1 MHGWSGKVLDVDLTR
16 GTFATRALDMNL
28 THQFL
33 GGRGLGARLL
43 WDLVGPEVDA
53 LSPENVLIF
62 CTGPLTASGMQTS
75 NRFSVTTKSP
85 LTGTVLDANSGGWWG
100 MQFKRTGYDVML
112 VRGRAAQ
119 PTYLEITPNGIEFRD
134 ASALW
139 GKTVFETTDALGQNN
154 NKRNVLC
161 IGPAGEHRVR
171 FAAIMNDRERALARG
186 GPGAVMGS
194 KNLKAIVVEGS
205 EKNTAVDMD
214 LYKFMLY
221 ETGKLVKA
229 SPLTNQALPEFGTIV
244 MMNVV
249 NDIGALPTRNFQQS
263 QFEGAEFIS
272 GEALSETLLVKN
284 QACWAC
290 PISCTRISRTGKG
303 EGEGPE
309 FETAWAF
316 GAQCGIDQLDAI
328 AEANWLCNELGMD
341 TISAGSTI
349 GCAMELAERGIVYT
363 DLRFG
368 RAELLHDALYN
379 IAYRRGLGD
388 EMAEGSFRFAA
399 MHDAEEYSMSVKG
412 LELPAYDP
420 RGMQGQGLLFAT
432 SNRGACHM
440 RGNMLGPEVL
450 ALPRLIDRLTAQGKS
465 GIVAIHQNSA
475 AVVDSLVVCKFVNLA
490 VAEEYF
496 ARMLTALSG
505 TRFTADD
512 LMRVGER
519 VWNLER
525 LYNLREGFTDA
536 DDTLPT
542 RLLQEPVAAG
552 PSEGYVVKLKPMLE
566 EYYEFR
572 GWDKHGVPEASRL
585 KMLGLDNLPNLKM
598 PEEKPQK
605 ISRHN
610 GHTKVL
616 AGGVR

>member
-1 MHGWSGKVLDVDLTR
+1 MHGWSGKILEIDLTR
-16 GTFATRALDMNL
+16 GTFETRALDMDMAY
-28 THQFL
+28 QFL

-43 WDLVGPEVDA
+43 WDLVGPETDA

-62 CTGPLTASGMQTS
+62 CSGPLTASGMQTS

-100 MQFKRTGYDVML
+100 MQFKRTGYDVMI
-112 VRGRAAQ
+112 VRGRAPQ
-119 PTYLEITPNGIEFRD
+119 PTYLEITPNGIAFHD

-139 GKTVFETTDALGQNN
+139 GKTVFETTAALGQNN

-161 IGPAGEHRVR
+161 IGPAGENRVR

-194 KNLKAIVVEGS
+194 KNLKAIVVEGH
-205 EKNTAVDMD
+205 EKNTAVDTE

-263 QFEGAEFIS
+263 QFEGAELIS
-272 GEALSETLLVKN
+272 GETLSETLLVKN

-316 GAQCGIDQLDAI
+316 GAQCGIDQLEAI
-328 AEANWLCNELGMD
+328 VEANWLCNDLGMD
-341 TISAGSTI
+341 TISAGSTL
-349 GCAMELAERGIVYT
+349 GCAMELAERGIVHGN
-363 DLRFG
+363 LRFG
-368 RAELLHDALYN
+368 RADLIHDALRD

-388 EMAEGSFRFAA
+388 EMAEGSYRFAQA
-399 MHDAEEYSMSVKG
+399 HDAEEYSMSVKG

-519 VWNLER
+519 VWNMER
-525 LYNLREGFTDA
+525 LYNLREGFTDK
-536 DDTLPT
+536 DDTLPP

-572 GWDKHGVPEASRL
+572 GWDKHGVPMLPRL
-585 KMLGLDNLPNLKM
+585 KFLGLDTLPNLRL
-598 PEEKPQK
+598 PEEKTPKGARQNGRAK
-605 ISRHN
+605 I
-610 GHTKVL
+610 
-616 AGGVR
+616 AAEGVQ